1 MSHLHKAPS
10 EVNSIAK
17 LLAFCMEII
26 LKQGRLIFA
35 IAIFALGVE
44 HLICAHLGQ
53 AALPGEMV
61 IPVIPFVPAIPVL
74 AYLTGLVLIATS
86 VCIAANMRARLA
98 AILLG
103 MLFLLCVVFL
113 SVPRVAASPLSVSV
127 RTGFFEALAI
137 GSAALTLAGT
147 MPEEPYLL
155 RWHRVVSPL
164 IKSGRFLFAAS
175 SIVFGIDHFLVLD
188 VIASLVPGWIP
199 GAMFWAYFTGAGF
212 IAAGITVATKWMVR
226 WGAGFLG
233 LMFLLWFLL
242 LHAPRVLSAAR
253 FHNPNE
259 WSSAFIALAICGGA
273 WIQALPQRS
282 QQQGGSP
289 NT

>member
-1 MSHLHKAPS
+1 
-10 EVNSIAK
+10 
-17 LLAFCMEII
+17 METI
-26 LKQGRLIFA
+26 LKQGRPILA

-44 HLICAHLGQ
+44 HLVCAHLGQ
-53 AALPGEMV
+53 AALPGEVV
-61 IPVIPFVPAIPVL
+61 IPVIPFVPGIPVL
-74 AYLTGLVLIATS
+74 AYLTGIALIATS

-98 AILLG
+98 AIVLG

-113 SVPRVAASPLSVSV
+113 SVPRVAAMPLSVSV

-147 MPEEPYLL
+147 FPEEAYF
-155 RWHRVVSPL
+155 RKWDRVVSPL
-164 IKSGRFLFAAS
+164 IKSGRLLFAAS
-175 SIVFGIDHFLVLD
+175 SIVFGIDHFLVLN
-188 VIASLVPGWIP
+188 VIAGLVPDWIP

-212 IAAGITVATKWMVR
+212 IAAGISIATKWMVR

-259 WSSAFIALAICGGA
+259 WSSAFIALAMCGA
-273 WIQALPQRS
+273 CWIQPLPQHP
-282 QQQGGSP
+282 QQTRGTP